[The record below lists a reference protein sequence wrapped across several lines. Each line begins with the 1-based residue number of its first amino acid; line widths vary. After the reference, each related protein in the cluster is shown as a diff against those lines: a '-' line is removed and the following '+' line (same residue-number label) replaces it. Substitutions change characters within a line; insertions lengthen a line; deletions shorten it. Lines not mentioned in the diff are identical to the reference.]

1 LQSRLEEIHAAD
13 AKVIAICADSV
24 EKNAAAVEKL
34 KLEFPILSDSNLKA
48 TKAFGLLHEGGFGG
62 ETPTSRGRP
71 CSFSTN
77 KGSSAGAISPITGE
91 SASVRKPSSN
101 NLRKFRDRQPCVA

>member
-1 LQSRLEEIHAAD
+1 MQSRLEEIHAAD

-62 ETPTSRGRP
+62 ETPDIARP
-71 CSFSTN
+71 AVLILDQQ
-77 KGSSAGAISPITGE
+77 GV
-91 SASVRKPSSN
+91 VRWRHLTDNWRVRVRPETFLEQLAKIP
-101 NLRKFRDRQPCVA
+101 